1 MQYSN
6 DRFKRSFMAGSRR
19 EETTKNRL
27 VAAAATLFAERG
39 FHATSVRDIARRAG
53 ANVASGHYHY
63 GSKKALYLEVLRE
76 QFRSIRDELRKHGA
90 SRPREELSHLTHDEI
105 VEVLRSRIRTMF
117 ELLIGSAPSLHAT
130 LMQRE
135 MCDPSEA
142 LPVIVAEFIVPMT
155 EEMAAILS
163 HLFPQLSADD
173 VEHCVRSIAGQVLF
187 YRFAMPAMLH
197 LQRREKYP
205 RGTVAK
211 LAEHVTDF
219 SLGGVERLAYR
230 HKRGKHGR

>member
-1 MQYSN
+1 
-6 DRFKRSFMAGSRR
+6 MAGSRR
-19 EETTKNRL
+19 DESTKNRL
-27 VAAAATLFAERG
+27 VAAAAALFAERG

-63 GSKKALYLEVLRE
+63 GSKKALYLEVLRD

-90 SRPREELSHLTHDEI
+90 SRPPEELSHLSHDET
-105 VEVLRSRIRTMF
+105 VDVLRSRIRTMF

-130 LMQRE
+130 LMHRE

-155 EEMAAILS
+155 EEMGTIVS
-163 HLFPQLSADD
+163 HLFPHISPDD
-173 VEHCVRSIAGQVLF
+173 VESCVRSIAGQVLF

-197 LQRREKYP
+197 LQGREKYP

-211 LAEHVTDF
+211 LAEHVTNF
-219 SLGGVERLAYR
+219 SLGGVERIASR
-230 HKRGKHGR
+230 QKRGKHER

>member
-1 MQYSN
+1 
-6 DRFKRSFMAGSRR
+6 MARPRR
-19 EETTKNRL
+19 DEPTKNRL
-27 VAAAATLFAERG
+27 VAAAAALFAEKG

-76 QFRSIRDELRKHGA
+76 QFRNIRNELRRHGA
-90 SRPREELSHLTHDEI
+90 SRPPEELSHLSHDEI
-105 VEVLRSRIRTMF
+105 VDVLRSRIRTML
-117 ELLIGSAPSLHAT
+117 ELLIGPSPSLHAI

-155 EEMAAILS
+155 EEMGAIVS
-163 HLFPQLSADD
+163 RLFPQINAEDI
-173 VEHCVRSIAGQVLF
+173 EHCVRSIAGQVLF

-197 LQRREKYP
+197 VQSREKYP

-219 SLGGVERLAYR
+219 SLGGVERVASR
-230 HKRGKHGR
+230 RRRGKHGR